1 MKANAGMPKELRTV
15 VQHLDG
21 VGGSG
26 IPRRHQRQG
35 RAERSRRYE
44 KTLGKETVGSA
55 AVPAAEKNVEEWK

>member
-1 MKANAGMPKELRTV
+1 MKANAGMPKELWTV
-15 VQHLDG
+15 VQHLGG

-35 RAERSRRYE
+35 RAERYE
-44 KTLGKETVGSA
+44 KTLGKETVRSA